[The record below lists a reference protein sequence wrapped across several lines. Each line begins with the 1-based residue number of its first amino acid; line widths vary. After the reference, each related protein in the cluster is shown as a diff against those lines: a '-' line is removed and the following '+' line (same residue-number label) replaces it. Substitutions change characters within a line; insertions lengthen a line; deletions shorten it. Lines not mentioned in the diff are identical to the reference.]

1 MEFLIKEICDLVGL
15 TPRTV
20 RYYEKEGLLP
30 EAVRT
35 FGNYRVFVVEDVV
48 DLLRIKRLR
57 ALGFSLDQIRSILKE
72 PASEETKAALRELDD
87 KLSQESKRIRT
98 QRATIAQI
106 LETGA
111 PLDVVPEFAALI
123 AKREGKVYSDA
134 EESER
139 DKMRLEMLEAFGT
152 QVDRQRTLD
161 ILKLQADAPSDP
173 LMVALNDLDARFAAV
188 DDAMSDSDAQELVDA
203 YVDTLSELYSRVAN
217 GLPTTASAA
226 RSAALYEGLQADIVS
241 RVMDGVARRL
251 GTVPAKS

>member
-57 ALGFSLDQIRSILKE
+57 ALGFSLDQIRDIFRR
-72 PASEETKAALRELDD
+72 PASDETRQALRELDV
-87 KLSQESKRIRT
+87 KLAQEFDRITT
-98 QRATIAQI
+98 QRAAIAEI

-123 AKREGKVYSDA
+123 AKREGKVYSNA
-134 EESER
+134 EEDAR
-139 DKMRLEMLEAFGT
+139 DKMRLEMLAEFGT
-152 QVDRQRTLD
+152 EIDKQRTAD
-161 ILKLQADAPSDP
+161 ILRLQVSAPDDP
-173 LMVALNDLDARFAAV
+173 LMVALNDLDARFAVV
-188 DDAMSDSDAQELVDA
+188 DDTTPGDEIEELIDA
-203 YVDTLSELYSRVAN
+203 YVDTLSELYSKIAD
-217 GLPTTASAA
+217 GAPSEMGAE
-226 RSAALYEGLQADIVS
+226 RSAALYAGVQADIVRQIMG
-241 RVMDGVARRL
+241 RVRRRL
-251 GTVPAKS
+251 DEQG

>member
-1 MEFLIKEICDLVGL
+1 MEFLIKEICDLVDL

-57 ALGFSLDQIRSILKE
+57 GLGFSLDQIRDILRR
-72 PASEETKAALRELDD
+72 PASDETRQALRELDA
-87 KLSQESKRIRT
+87 KLTQEFNRIKT
-98 QRATIAQI
+98 QRAAIAEI

-123 AKREGKVYSDA
+123 AKREGKVYSNA
-134 EESER
+134 EEDER

-152 QVDRQRTLD
+152 QEDRQRTLN
-161 ILKLQADAPSDP
+161 ILKMQIDTPEDP
-173 LMVALNDLDARFAAV
+173 LIVTLNGLDARFASI
-188 DDAMSDSDAQELVDA
+188 DDNASENDVTELVDA
-203 YVDTLSELYSRVAN
+203 YVDALTELYGRAGN
-217 GLPTTASAA
+217 GLPAAAGAS
-226 RSAALYEGLQADIVS
+226 RSEALYDGVQADIVH
-241 RVMDGVARRL
+241 RVMDAVSKHL
-251 GTVPAKS
+251 NPTPIEI